1 MIKTYQDLLE
11 AGENEVERQKFIINA
26 INDFKASDKYT
37 TAIEAEEYASGRNP
51 LISKYQKFLY
61 TISGQQ
67 VPDNYTANHKMKSGL
82 YKRYVKQLAS
92 YLLGNGL
99 ICKNDAANLDK
110 LGQDFDKNLYFYG
123 KSSLVTSCSYGFWN
137 VDHVDWFKYTE
148 FVPLFDEETG
158 KIMAGIRFWQL
169 DTNKP
174 LRMTLFEIDGYTE
187 YEKTT
192 NGDVIILQE
201 KRAYKLYTSETDIGG
216 LAIKGGE
223 NYENLPIVP
232 LYGTFEQQSTL
243 IGVKEQIDCYDMIKS
258 GFANDLD
265 DASMLYWTLTNYG
278 GMDDVDLVKFV
289 ERMKTIK
296 AATVDGEGARVESHT
311 VDVPYQSREAYLAIL
326 KKDFIEDTQMLNV
339 EQIQAGN
346 VTATQIEAAY
356 EPINEAADEFEYL
369 VLDFCQKIFEFA
381 GIDDI
386 PTFKRSQMKNQTEET
401 QMIMMAA
408 NYLDE
413 DTIIEKLPFLS
424 NDEVEIVKKKRSA
437 EDVDRFRY
445 EEEPEGNEP
454 EGLENEPEG

>member
-1 MIKTYQDLLE
+1 MIKTYQDLLKANKSE
-11 AGENEVERQKFIINA
+11 ADREKFIIDA
-26 INDFKASDKYT
+26 VAEFKGSDKYALAVE
-37 TAIEAEEYASGRNP
+37 AIEYATGRNP
-51 LISKYQKFLY
+51 LIAKYQKFLY

-82 YKRYVKQLAS
+82 YKRYVTQKAS

-99 ICKNDAANLDK
+99 ICKEDAKNHDK
-110 LGQDFDKNLYFYG
+110 LGEGFDKNLYFYG
-123 KSSLVTSCSYGFWN
+123 KSALETSCSYGFWN

-158 KIMAGIRFWQL
+158 ALMAGIRFWQL
-169 DTNKP
+169 DDQKP
-174 LRMTLFEIDGYTE
+174 LRMTLYELDGFTE

-201 KRAYKLYTSETDIGG
+201 KRAYKLKTVTSDMGG
-216 LAIKGGE
+216 TVVTEGE
-223 NYENLPIVP
+223 NYPTLPIVP
-232 LYGTFEQQSTL
+232 LYGSFEHQSSL
-243 IGVKEQIDCYDMIKS
+243 VGVKEQIDCYDLIKS

-296 AATVDGEGARVESHT
+296 AATVDGEGAKVESHA

-356 EPINEAADEFEYL
+356 EPINEAADEFEFL
-369 VLDFCQKIFEFA
+369 VIDFCEEIFKLA
-381 GIDDI
+381 GIEDI

-401 QMIMMAA
+401 QMILLAA
-408 NYLDE
+408 QYLDDE
-413 DTIIEKLPFLS
+413 TIVEKLPFLS
-424 NDEVEIVKKKRSA
+424 NDEVEIVKRKRAA
-437 EDVDRFRY
+437 EDINRFTGGT
-445 EEEPEGNEP
+445 EGNEP
-454 EGLENEPEG
+454 TGELGEGE